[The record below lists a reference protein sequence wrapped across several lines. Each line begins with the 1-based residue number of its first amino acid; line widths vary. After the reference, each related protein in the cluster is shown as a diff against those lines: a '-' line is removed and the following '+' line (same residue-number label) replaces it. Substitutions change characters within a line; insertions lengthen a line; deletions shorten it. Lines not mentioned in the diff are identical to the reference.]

1 MLCKKTYK
9 NQITLPKKISDRFKG
24 VEYFEVAVKEEKI
37 VLTPVKFQPLSEPSL
52 EKIRKKMSALGIGEK
67 DIKEAIRWARKN
79 K

>member
-1 MLCKKTYK
+1 
-9 NQITLPKKISDRFKG
+9 
-24 VEYFEVAVKEEKI
+24 VKEEKI